1 MAESRDHN
9 QFKLITTER
18 NIRGDVG
25 DDVTLPCHL
34 SPETSAVTMTIRW
47 FRRTECIYLYKNGQ
61 VTERSYYE
69 DRLSLITQEMERGNV
84 SLRMKNIKESDS
96 EDYICQVI
104 HGEQK
109 EEVALCLDVIRGDML
124 VAWRGS
130 EISSSRSMLRD
141 SGGSRWRFLCEL
153 IFICLVV
160 Y

>member
-47 FRRTECIYLYKNGQ
+47 FKETECIYLYKNGQ
-61 VTERSYYE
+61 VTERRGYE
-69 DRLSLITQEMERGNV
+69 GRLSLITREILRGNV
-84 SLRMKNIKESDS
+84 SLRMKNIKETDRGT
-96 EDYICQVI
+96 YICQVI

-109 EEVALCLDVIRGDML
+109 EEAVVGLRVRRGKWSVTPVHDYKHLNNNTNQCLSLYNTHILYHVGR
-124 VAWRGS
+124 RT
-130 EISSSRSMLRD
+130 
-141 SGGSRWRFLCEL
+141 
-153 IFICLVV
+153 
-160 Y
+160 